1 MGIQVVDIIII
12 TVLVLLEITM
22 DLQVIIIT
30 PVAAS

>member
-22 DLQVIIIT
+22 DLQVTIIT